1 MRPFC
6 SLISVI
12 WLLVALGGAV
22 GSVLRYGAGRLAAYY
37 LGADTV
43 VGTLAVNVAGSFA
56 LVIGWPTDRCC
67 AMASDWHLLP
77 GGRLATLAVNV
88 AGSFALG
95 LLATVFIS
103 RTDWPLEL
111 RAMPPLGFGG
121 FTTFSTLAYDG
132 VRLVSGGELGRA
144 GISIAAN
151 LVIGLAA
158 AYAGVL
164 LGRALS

>member
-1 MRPFC
+1 M
-6 SLISVI
+6 I

-56 LVIGWPTDRCC
+56 L
-67 AMASDWHLLP
+67 
-77 GGRLATLAVNV
+77 
-88 AGSFALG
+88 G

-111 RAMPPLGFGG
+111 RAMLTVGLLGG

-151 LVIGLAA
+151 LVFGLAA